1 MATPSGEFTEADL
14 LAAQEAEDEEITE
27 AELLAAQQAE
37 AAEEQERQRR
47 EAAAKAAN
55 EAPPLVQISPAE
67 ASINSA
73 ANNVPF
79 GRPLVDLGI
88 AGQLAA
94 ARPLG
99 RLLPD
104 ALARRLPGVVAGP
117 GAVLTPQ
124 ARAELEAMGEEVPQE
139 PTEPGLVD
147 TYRNARD
154 LRRARTELGEL
165 QRPISSALGTVA
177 GVGLSALAP
186 LGAFKAAPNA
196 TILGRALAAGKTGA
210 AYGALTG
217 LTDGGAD
224 LTRPSEATAVQAG
237 TDVLRGAGTGG
248 AMGLAAGFAI
258 PAARAL
264 YRGITEPSA
273 AAKYL
278 RSKGVPLTIGQM
290 EPRGAINQF
299 EEASTSAGGVGP
311 ALKNMRDAARPGWQ
325 NAVLDEA
332 RPPNTDRLDPS
343 VPVDERLS
351 QMYEGFNSAY
361 TPARGIQV
369 EPRTPAGVPLL
380 ARPPPPPAPTPASP
394 PQPPPVAPGATPTAP
409 APAPRPAPSPMLADF
424 RQGKDGKWRDPK
436 GRFVP
441 LEKLPPELRPAP
453 KVPEAP
459 MFGPEE
465 AKPAFEAIVDDPSVL
480 VDQNTRDSVRK
491 YLTNQLT
498 VLGEDATE
506 GAVKSDAL
514 LKMRSN
520 IREEIRAKN
529 KSQDFDSV
537 RLLSRAEDELTDV
550 INASLP
556 KETREAL
563 RATDAQYRR
572 YKVVEDA
579 VARSGDQPDGFTP
592 AQLSA
597 AIRANTEKGAYARG
611 KGDELRK
618 LARAGREVLD
628 QKNPPTGARIL
639 TMGPGGYLT
648 PLFAL
653 GANTPSGQRFM
664 LGELPAQRALQSAEA
679 RMAAL
684 LSARVPH
691 EAAARG
697 ALTEPEQPLLPPA
710 PNMSVVEP
718 ARVLTPEQRKQLAL
732 SEAIR
737 RLESG
742 RR

>member
-1 MATPSGEFTEADL
+1 MAEPKKTPTPQTPAQGGEEWLLEGVAGDGDDEWFLSGVEGAPPS
-14 LAAQEAEDEEITE
+14 EE
-27 AELLAAQQAE
+27 
-37 AAEEQERQRR
+37 EEEKERQRQAAAAQAAK
-47 EAAAKAAN
+47 EAAT
-55 EAPPLVQISPAE
+55 PIQISPAE
-67 ASINSA
+67 ATINSG

-79 GRPLVDLGI
+79 GRPLVDVSSAISLS
-88 AGQLAA
+88 AA
-94 ARPLG
+94 KPLG

-117 GAVLTPQ
+117 GATLTPQ

-139 PTEPGLVD
+139 PNPADEPDLVD

-165 QRPISSALGTVA
+165 QRPVSSGLGTLA
-177 GVGLSALAP
+177 GLGLSALAP
-186 LGAFKAAPNA
+186 LGAFRAAPNA

-210 AYGALTG
+210 AYGALSG
-217 LTDGGAD
+217 LTDGAAD
-224 LTRPSEATAVQAG
+224 LTRPSEATAMQAG
-237 TDVLRGAGTGG
+237 ADVLRGAGTGG
-248 AMGLAAGFAI
+248 ALGFAAGFAV
-258 PAARAL
+258 PAGRAL

-278 RSKGVPLTIGQM
+278 RGKGVDLTIGQM
-290 EPRGAINQF
+290 EPRGAVNQF

-311 ALKNMRDAARPGWQ
+311 AIKNMRDAARPSWQ

-332 RPPNTDRLDPS
+332 RPPGMDRLDPAL
-343 VPVDERLS
+343 PVDERLS
-351 QMYEGFNSAY
+351 KAYEGFNAAY
-361 TPARGIQV
+361 APARGLQV
-369 EPRTPAGVPLL
+369 EPRTPGGVPLL
-380 ARPPPPPAPTPASP
+380 ERPPRQPAPPLPTPGVEAPPPRPQVTPEGYKL
-394 PQPPPVAPGATPTAP
+394 GA
-409 APAPRPAPSPMLADF
+409 
-424 RQGKDGKWRDPK
+424 DGRYRDPK

-441 LEKLPPELRPAP
+441 LEKLPPELRPPPKAP
-453 KVPEAP
+453 DASPE
-459 MFGPEE
+459 FGPVE

-498 VLGEDATE
+498 VLGDDAAE
-506 GAVKSDAL
+506 GTVKSDAL

-529 KSQDFDSV
+529 KAQDFDSV
-537 RLLSRAEDELTDV
+537 RLLSRAEDELTGV
-550 INASLP
+550 INSSLP
-556 KETREAL
+556 SETREAL
-563 RATDAQYRR
+563 RAADTQYRR
-572 YKVVEDA
+572 YKTVEDA

-628 QKNPPTGARIL
+628 QKSPPTGARIL
-639 TMGPGGYLT
+639 TMGPTGYLT

-664 LGELPAQRALQSAEA
+664 LGELPIQRGLQSAEA
-679 RMAAL
+679 RMAKL

-691 EAAARG
+691 EAVARG
-697 ALTEPEQPLLPPA
+697 ALPEPEQPLLPPPP
-710 PNMSVVEP
+710 PNMSVGKP
-718 ARVLTPEQRKQLAL
+718 AQVLTEEQRKQLAL

-737 RLESG
+737 RMQGG